1 MHLLVHLLIAGMIC
15 VSAET
20 QPLIVVTNLEQVAN
34 VPADVRG
41 LRVRL
46 PNPTDADILA
56 AVLKHA
62 PHILRLEIDHPGN
75 GVPLKAI
82 EMLSRFQKLEH
93 LEFVG
98 DANLDDKTFALIGKL
113 DRLKSLRLKLP

>member
-1 MHLLVHLLIAGMIC
+1 MHLLIVGMIC
-15 VSAET
+15 TATET
-20 QPLIVVTNLEQVAN
+20 QPLIVVTNPEQAAN
-34 VPADVRG
+34 VPVDVQG

-56 AVLKHA
+56 TVLKHA
-62 PHILRLEIDHPGN
+62 PHIRRLEIDHPGN
-75 GVPLKAI
+75 GVPLKAV

-113 DRLKSLRLKLP
+113 NRLKSLRLKLP

>member
-1 MHLLVHLLIAGMIC
+1 MNLLIVGMIC
-15 VSAET
+15 AAAET
-20 QPLIVVTNLEQVAN
+20 QPLIVVTNPEQVAN
-34 VPADVRG
+34 VPANVSG

-46 PNPTDADILA
+46 PNSTDADILA

-62 PHILRLEIDHPGN
+62 PHIRRLEIDHSGN
-75 GVPLKAI
+75 GVPVKVI
-82 EMLSRFQKLEH
+82 EMLSRFQKLKQ

-113 DRLKSLRLKLP
+113 NRLKSLRLKLP